1 MTPTHQE
8 FSDDHTPT
16 ACFIT
21 FRSYGTWLHGDQRRS
36 VDRFH
41 NRYGTPKLAPNP
53 QRRKYEE
60 SLLKRPPVKLTAKQR
75 AATEDA
81 IRDTCKT
88 RKWILW
94 AVNVRTNHA
103 HSVVTADC
111 NSRVVRSALKAN
123 ATRTMRERGCWRSE
137 DSPWAAR
144 GRRRSLWS
152 QKDLLNAIDYVLYD
166 QGEPLP

>member
-8 FSDDHTPT
+8 FSDDHTPI
-16 ACFIT
+16 ACFI
-21 FRSYGTWLHGDQRRS
+21 SYGTWLHGDRRGS

-111 NSRVVRSALKAN
+111 SSRVVRSALKAN
-123 ATRTMRERGCWRSE
+123 ATRTIESE
-137 DSPWAAR
+137 GAGTVKIVSGRPAAAEEIF
-144 GRRRSLWS
+144 GVRRTCLMPSTMYCTTKASLYLR
-152 QKDLLNAIDYVLYD
+152 Q
-166 QGEPLP
+166 